1 MKLHISN
8 SGDIGK
14 RCGWFLTFFLS
25 LAVLLFIA
33 MPGTVLAANIVVNS
47 TVDLQPPVSADGY
60 CTLREAIYNANTTSD
75 TTGGDCA
82 GGTGD
87 DTITFDFSVPGTI
100 DLGTYGALSI
110 NDSAGRLTTIDGE
123 SLGRVVITGG
133 TNSQVF
139 AVSGVVTLRNLII
152 QDSAKQP
159 GISSNGTLTIENSTL
174 SGNSGA
180 NGGGISN
187 RGTIDII
194 NSTLSGNQAVNG
206 GGEFTTMVAR
216 LRSLTAHYPAT

>member
-1 MKLHISN
+1 MKRSALLLSQKMKLHISN

-14 RCGWFLTFFLS
+14 RCRWFLIFFLS
-25 LAVLLFIA
+25 LVVLQFIA

-47 TVDLQPPVSADGY
+47 TVDLQPPVPGDG

-82 GGTGD
+82 TGTGD

-100 DLGTYGALSI
+100 DLGTYGGLSI
-110 NDSAGRLTTIDGE
+110 NDSAGGLTTIDGE

-139 AVSGVVTLRNLII
+139 AVGGVVTLRNLII
-152 QDSAKQP
+152 QD
-159 GISSNGTLTIENSTL
+159 
-174 SGNSGA
+174 
-180 NGGGISN
+180 GGPEMAEAF
-187 RGTIDII
+187 
-194 NSTLSGNQAVNG
+194 LA
-206 GGEFTTMVAR
+206 
-216 LRSLTAHYPAT
+216 TAHYN